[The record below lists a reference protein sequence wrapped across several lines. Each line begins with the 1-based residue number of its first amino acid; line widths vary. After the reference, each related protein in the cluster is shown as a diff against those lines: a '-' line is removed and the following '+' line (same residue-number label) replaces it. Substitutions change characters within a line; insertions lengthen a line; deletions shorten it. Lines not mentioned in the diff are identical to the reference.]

1 MPAGW
6 TTPEDGV
13 WGDMDTARDTAAA
26 LQGRREEAQAWKG
39 AFQDLK
45 TELATSA
52 QEQAKRLKNL
62 EGQFQSER
70 TAWKNAMK
78 QSRAE
83 NIFWMVVV
91 GGLGYAAGSS
101 K

>member
-26 LQGRREEAQAWKG
+26 LQGRREEAKAWKG

-52 QEQAKRLKNL
+52 QEQEQRLKSL
-62 EGQFQSER
+62 EGQFQNER
-70 TAWKNAMK
+70 SAWKAEVK
-78 QSRAE
+78 KSRAE
-83 NIFWMVVV
+83 NIFWMVVI
-91 GGLGYAAGSS
+91 GGLGFVAGSS

>member
-26 LQGRREEAQAWKG
+26 LQSRREEAKSWKG

-45 TELATSA
+45 KELAASA
-52 QEQAKRLKNL
+52 REQEQRLKSL
-62 EGQFQSER
+62 EGQFQNER
-70 TAWKNAMK
+70 TAWKAELK
-78 QSRAE
+78 KSRAE
-83 NIFWMVVV
+83 NIFWIIVA
-91 GGLGYAAGSS
+91 GGLGYAAG